1 MNKNEIG
8 TEWSTWCMYGW
19 SYCERGN
26 EYNNTC
32 SPKLKKFNKSIEKK
46 TVKWNL
52 NASTE
57 QNIVS
62 YCKHSG
68 KGDCSVWL
76 SMKII

>member
-8 TEWSTWCMYGW
+8 TEWSTNTRGTHRMISSGVCTMAALLSSLLAMLGLDTGW

-46 TVKWNL
+46 P
-52 NASTE
+52 
-57 QNIVS
+57 
-62 YCKHSG
+62 
-68 KGDCSVWL
+68 
-76 SMKII
+76 